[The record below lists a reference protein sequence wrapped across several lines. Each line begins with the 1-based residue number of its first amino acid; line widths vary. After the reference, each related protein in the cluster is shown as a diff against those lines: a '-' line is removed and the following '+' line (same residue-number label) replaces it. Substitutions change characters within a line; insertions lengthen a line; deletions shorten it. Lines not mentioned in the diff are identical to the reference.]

1 MVGSRN
7 SSNRNGGLG
16 GSFTED
22 VRRRINRCI
31 GKGLYVKNVEFRNS
45 ALMKN
50 PNVRRYYSAVNAVPL
65 FGGPAIGM
73 KYDVGKGR
81 HHERNNLDVY
91 GGLTGFTYDTD
102 YDWGGFRYSENM
114 QMVSNMEN
122 LRLHQLRAFTDA
134 PYNMYYVKEG
144 LERNMSFVEANPIRS
159 LNDIDVL
166 ERLFDFE
173 HDYDQIEGNR
183 KFGYGPDVQRTRD
196 NLKSAVKNTK
206 FAIKEKPKSKYVE
219 NTEID
224 ELYSKYSVGKEYEN
238 TLESIAKIS
247 YDENLGYM
255 RKIKDSEVSESEEIF
270 LYNEPDGKKEVVDF
284 NSGKA
289 DTTELTVVDFNRF
302 NDFLN
307 FDGTS
312 GLLKKTNDLFKA
324 NKIDSLI
331 NRFYTG
337 VSPRNIVNS
346 NAYNE
351 KYGYSRGRNLT
362 KRGHE
367 YGNNEVNG
375 YDDPYCRVW
384 TSHHQYSKM
393 KHLIR
398 PFTDEDGNFAKF
410 SKVQENYGNFRPN
423 NGAERLDEMSAMETN
438 GLARIAPHNADD
450 VKRCMFSLENLA
462 WKDINFDASV
472 DGSKIL
478 KALSKEQRGP
488 NGGRIMWFPP
498 YNLKFNEQTSVQ
510 WEPSSFIGR
519 GENVYTYNNTERKGT
534 LSFTLLID
542 HPSVVSRWAVGR
554 EEEKRENELRLLR
567 FFAGCDAGDVNGNGR
582 YLNDWIDV
590 EEESTVDISIDG
602 DIDLDIENIDFIP
615 VDPEPDG
622 LTDQEYRCYVFF
634 PNNFS
639 GSDYVEGNGDVNTAI
654 EYLISGYSGNPG
666 GYEMQDGPVKG
677 CIGQEYIESKCWSSN
692 RDIKWYYEVDRLV
705 KTDKGGMEGPPINE
719 CLTAPNY
726 KDRATFGLN
735 DNIFDA
741 IFNSDK
747 TRTENGETIQQILGF
762 SDWDYDRCIS
772 DLINFKDF
780 SRKYP
785 SGKIG
790 IFETNLTDEVL
801 KKYDVSI
808 QLRGNASSH
817 GLKNERLARNRG
829 NLIKKWL
836 IQNGVDPEW
845 IKKDIPIR
853 EIETGDKKIDGD
865 VNKIRAKVG
874 RSTEIVINLI
884 LKDEYKT
891 PSVDIFSEIQEN
903 RETDRIT
910 FNTEKERLSDKMVI
924 SIPTKT
930 YVTSNNDPMEEYVYF
945 KEVNKDDNLVRQR
958 IVKKVKYFDPAFHS
972 ITPEGFNA
980 RLTFLQQCTRQGPT
994 STMGDA
1000 NQKNNM
1006 AGNLAF
1012 GRPPICVL
1020 RIGDFFNT
1028 KIIIDSISINYDN
1041 NGGVQWDMNPEGAGL
1056 QPMLADV
1063 SLGFTFLG
1071 GSDIS
1076 GPVARLQNAV
1086 SSNFYA
1092 NTSIYDARS
1101 DYRAASIGNE
1111 SENGSDNPLMVYDPN
1126 LPKNNNTT
1134 HRKMNF

>member
-1 MVGSRN
+1 MAGSRN

-50 PNVRRYYSAVNAVPL
+50 PNVRRYYYYENAIPL
-65 FGGPAIGM
+65 FGAPPIGT
-73 KYDVGKGR
+73 KYDVGKGGN
-81 HHERNNLDVY
+81 HERVNLDVY

-102 YDWGGFRYSENM
+102 YYMGGYRYSENM

-134 PYNMYYVKEG
+134 PYNLYYVREG
-144 LERNMSFVEANPIRS
+144 LERNMSFVEANPVRS

-173 HDYDQIEGNR
+173 NDYDQIDGNR
-183 KFGYGPDVQRTRD
+183 NFGYGPDVQRTREQ
-196 NLKSAVKNTK
+196 LKSA
-206 FAIKEKPKSKYVE
+206 IKRRELGKRGRYKSKYVD
-219 NTEID
+219 NPEID
-224 ELYSKYSVGKEYEN
+224 LLYSKYSVGDGYGN
-238 TLESIAKIS
+238 TLESIEKIS
-247 YDENLGYM
+247 YDEDLGYM
-255 RKIKDSEVSESEEIF
+255 RRMQGSEVGEQEDIF
-270 LYNEPDGKKEVVDF
+270 VYNEYEGREHLDF
-284 NSGKA
+284 GSNENIESS
-289 DTTELTVVDFNRF
+289 ELTTVGFH
-302 NDFLN
+302 
-307 FDGTS
+307 GS
-312 GLLKKTNDLFKA
+312 IKGLLAETNRLF
-324 NKIDSLI
+324 NEGKIDSLI
-331 NRFYTG
+331 NRFHTKKK
-337 VSPRNIVNS
+337 VVNS
-346 NAYNE
+346 NSYNG

-367 YGNNEVNG
+367 SGNNEVNG

-478 KALSKEQRGP
+478 KVLSKEQRGP

-534 LSFTLLID
+534 LNFTLLID

-554 EEEKRENELRLLR
+554 DETKREDELRLLR
-567 FFAGCDAGDVNGNGR
+567 FFAGCDAGDANGNGR
-582 YLNDWIDV
+582 YLADWRGS
-590 EEESTVDISIDG
+590 EEEIPDG
-602 DIDLDIENIDFIP
+602 NIPNDDDGIGLGDDNLDFIP
-615 VDPEPDG
+615 SDPEPDG

-639 GSDYVEGNGDVNTAI
+639 GSDYVEGNGDVNTAV

-677 CIGQEYIESKCWSSN
+677 CIGQEYIESKCWSGN

-705 KTDKGGMEGPPINE
+705 KTDKVGMEGPPINE
-719 CLTAPNY
+719 CLSTPNY
-726 KDRATFGLN
+726 KDSATFGLN
-735 DNIFDA
+735 DNIVGA

-747 TRTENGETIQQILGF
+747 TRTKNGEIIQQILGF
-762 SDWDYDRCIS
+762 SDWDYDRCVGNLIS
-772 DLINFKDF
+772 FKEF
-780 SRKYP
+780 STKYP

-790 IFETNLTDEVL
+790 IFETNLTDDVL
-801 KKYDVSI
+801 KKYKVKI

-817 GLKNERLARNRG
+817 GIKNKRLAENRRD
-829 NLIKKWL
+829 LIRKWL
-836 IQNGVDPEW
+836 KQNGVDSTWFEE
-845 IKKDIPIR
+845 DLPIR

-891 PSVDIFSEIQEN
+891 PSVDVFSEIQEDRGKN
-903 RETDRIT
+903 R
-910 FNTEKERLSDKMVI
+910 RLSENGNGMASNNMVV
-924 SIPTKT
+924 SSSQET
-930 YVTSNNDPMEEYVYF
+930 VTESNNDPMEEYIYF
-945 KEVNKDDNLVRQR
+945 KTVNKDDNIVRQR

-1041 NGGVQWDMNPEGAGL
+1041 SGGVQWDMNPEGAGL
-1056 QPMLADV
+1056 QPMIADV

-1092 NTSIYDARS
+1092 NTSIYDARA
-1101 DYRAASIGNE
+1101 DYRAASMGSE

-1134 HRKMNF
+1134 HRKVEF